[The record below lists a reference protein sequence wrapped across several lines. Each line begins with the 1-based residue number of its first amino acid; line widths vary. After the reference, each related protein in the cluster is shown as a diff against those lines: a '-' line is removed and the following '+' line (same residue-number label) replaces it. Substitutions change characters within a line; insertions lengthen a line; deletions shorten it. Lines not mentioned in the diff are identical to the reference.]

1 LFTPFAVAT
10 RDYNMTMDL
19 KALLNGLFALFSDNA
34 TCISTWGIYF
44 VDEKFDDEPELR
56 NKLGI
61 IWLASLFDSLE
72 GELRVLEK
80 YRAAAT
86 ELNQP
91 VLVELCT
98 KAREFMN
105 TVREVL
111 GLYSREEQLFVRDL
125 RDQWVHS
132 WLARR
137 HNESFDIKFYDG
149 TRVVRENVTRDSY
162 YAAIRP
168 FFDNPDGI
176 DSVITSLL
184 ERATKGQLRYW
195 NAIDL
200 LIKQM
205 PLLHQVIMEGLD
217 TEIQ

>member
-1 LFTPFAVAT
+1 
-10 RDYNMTMDL
+10 MTMDL
-19 KALLNGLFALFSDNA
+19 KALRNGLFALFSDNA

-44 VDEKFDDEPELR
+44 LDEKFDDEPELR

-72 GELRVLEK
+72 GESRVLEK

-91 VLVELCT
+91 VLVALCT
-98 KAREFMN
+98 KAREFMD

-111 GLYSREEQLFVRDL
+111 CLYSREEQLFVRDL

-149 TRVVRENVTRDSY
+149 TRVVKENVTRDSY

-168 FFDNPDGI
+168 LFENPDGI
-176 DSVITSLL
+176 DSTIKPLL

-200 LIKQM
+200 LKKQM
-205 PLLHQVIMEGLD
+205 PLLHQAIMEGLD
-217 TEIQ
+217 IEIQ

>member
-1 LFTPFAVAT
+1 
-10 RDYNMTMDL
+10 MDL
-19 KALLNGLFALFSDNA
+19 KALRNGLFALFSDNA

-44 VDEKFDDEPELR
+44 FDKKFDDEPELR

-72 GELRVLEK
+72 GESRVLEK
-80 YRAAAT
+80 YLAAAT

-91 VLVELCT
+91 VLVALCT
-98 KAREFMN
+98 KAREFMD
-105 TVREVL
+105 TIRDVL
-111 GLYSREEQLFVRDL
+111 CLYSREEQLFVRDL

-149 TRVVRENVTRDSY
+149 TRVVTERVTRDSY

-168 FFDNPDGI
+168 LFEHPGGI
-176 DSVITSLL
+176 DSALKPLL
-184 ERATKGQLRYW
+184 ERATNGQLRYW

-200 LIKQM
+200 LKKQM
-205 PLLHQVIMEGLD
+205 PLLHQAIMEGLD
-217 TEIQ
+217 VEIQ